1 MTSIST
7 INNTNTSTGGLNH
20 FPLIQ
25 ITNSNLGRVN
35 SLQQQQ
41 IEPNYDFNET
51 GVISTNTTPFLD
63 SNNFTT
69 QHQQSHLP
77 GNDFFNKYYSHNHH
91 IQYNNNNNGES
102 TTIYQQSYA
111 PKTTSAN
118 TNILYPMQNNY
129 PLPNNASQNQHS
141 VYLFKTTDYPDIL
154 PNSTNAT
161 NSNGLYRYESN
172 LSTNHNDSLKFP
184 SNNFN
189 FDYPNNLGFGLAK
202 TEDDLKKLN
211 KRSFVHYGD
220 KVTNENEVID
230 SSMSINQD
238 KFKAKVTSSKNVGA
252 SNNSMFYFA
261 SFYYFESFME
271 YFSTGYVLISVIP

>member
-25 ITNSNLGRVN
+25 ITNSNSGRVN
-35 SLQQQQ
+35 SFQQQQ
-41 IEPNYDFNET
+41 IEPNYDFIET
-51 GVISTNTTPFLD
+51 GVIQANTTPFLD

-69 QHQQSHLP
+69 QHQQSQLP
-77 GNDFFNKYYSHNHH
+77 VNEFFNKYYSHNHH
-91 IQYNNNNNGES
+91 IQYNNGES
-102 TTIYQQSYA
+102 TTIYQHSYA

-129 PLPNNASQNQHS
+129 LLPNNASQNQHS
-141 VYLFKTTDYPDIL
+141 VYLYKTADYPDIL
-154 PNSTNAT
+154 PNSTNT
-161 NSNGLYRYESN
+161 NSNGLYRYEAN
-172 LSTNHNDSLKFP
+172 ASTTHNDSLKFP

-189 FDYPNNLGFGLAK
+189 FDYSNNLGLGSLK
-202 TEDDLKKLN
+202 TDDDLKKLN

-220 KVTNENEVID
+220 KVTNENEVVD

-238 KFKAKVTSSKNVGA
+238 KFKAKVTTSKNVCA
-252 SNNSMFYFA
+252 SNNSMFDFA
-261 SFYYFESFME
+261 SFYCFESLIENF
-271 YFSTGYVLISVIP
+271 FTGYV